1 MKGFGAVSDGMMRE
15 LITNGNILGV
25 MDAPTDTHIN
35 PASFDLSI
43 TKAYRLEYSI
53 LPKRGQSV
61 KKLLEKARA
70 KRVPLQD
77 TTFEPEVT
85 YCFKTSAR
93 ILLPPGYYAHFNPKS
108 SSGRDAWLIRTIIDG
123 VDVYDALPSGMGE
136 FVTPWL
142 LARPTKMPIEMS
154 PGETL
159 AQARIFNKD
168 TRFSAGELLHIHET
182 EHEPFLLI
190 DGKPIPWKKIRTF
203 TSDRSVGVSLDLR
216 PGTQIGWRCRE
227 NKRIVKYS
235 EQQEK
240 ELYFEPVYADVRG
253 GLLLEKGYFYIL
265 STMESVR
272 VPPWMACEVVPAHS
286 WLGEVRIHA
295 AGYIDPGWGYGEDGE
310 GVGRR
315 ITLEV
320 WPQENL
326 YVQKR
331 QLVGLLHFEQM
342 IEVPLVHYDRKPTSH
357 YQHQQ
362 GALPSKRF
370 K

>member
-1 MKGFGAVSDGMMRE
+1 MDGFGALSDEMMRK
-15 LITNGNILGV
+15 LIAQGNINGV
-25 MDAPTDTHIN
+25 EDAHIN
-35 PASFDLSI
+35 PASFDLAI

-53 LPKRGQSV
+53 LPKRNQSV

-70 KRVPLQD
+70 KRISLVD

-108 SSGRDAWLIRTIIDG
+108 SSGRDAWLIRAIIDG
-123 VDVYDALPSGMGE
+123 VDVYDALPPAMGE

-168 TRFSAGELLHIHET
+168 TRFSGSELRHIHKIER
-182 EHEPFLLI
+182 EPLLLI

-203 TSDRSVGVSLDLR
+203 TSDRSIGVSLDLR
-216 PGTQIGWRCRE
+216 PETQIGWRCRE
-227 NKRIVKYS
+227 NRRIVKYS

-240 ELYFEPVYADVRG
+240 ELYFEPVYADTHG

-265 STMESVR
+265 ATHESVR

-295 AGYIDPGWGYGEDGE
+295 AGYIDPGWGYGKDGD
-310 GVGRR
+310 GLGRR

-326 YVQKR
+326 YVQRK

-342 IEVPLVHYDRKPTSH
+342 IRRPLIHYDEKVTSH
-357 YQHQQ
+357 YTHQQ